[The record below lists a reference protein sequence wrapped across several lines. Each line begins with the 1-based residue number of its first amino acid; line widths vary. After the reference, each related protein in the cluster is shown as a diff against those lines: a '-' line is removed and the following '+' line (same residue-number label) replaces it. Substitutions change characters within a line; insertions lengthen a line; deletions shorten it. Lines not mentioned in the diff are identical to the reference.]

1 MPQYGDYVPY
11 RSQYRGVTPYD
22 GMKAASTGTVTFT
35 QGCERWSNDES
46 GFPAAIAAAEAA
58 DVAVVVVGTWSR
70 DQTQLWENLNATTG
84 EHIDVASL
92 DLVGAMPRLVQA
104 IVDTGKPTV
113 VVFSSGKPVSEPWI
127 STNASALV
135 QQFYP
140 SEQGGNALAD
150 VLYGDVNPSGK
161 LSVGFPTDVGALPTY
176 YDYLKSGRAMPNPD
190 SGHAYPNGTLVF
202 GTSYVLDTPVPLYE
216 FGYGKSYSTFA
227 YSNLALSQCTASA
240 GDNLTVSVDVTN
252 NSTRDGAEVVQL
264 YVRDQIASV
273 VVPNIQL
280 KGFDKVLIKAG
291 ETATVDIPL
300 NVRDLGLW
308 DIRLNYVV
316 EPGNFTV
323 FVGSSSKDL
332 RLNSTLTVM

>member
-1 MPQYGDYVPY
+1 M
-11 RSQYRGVTPYD
+11 TPYD
-22 GMKAASTGTVTFT
+22 GIKAASNGTVTFT

-70 DQTQLWENLNATTG
+70 DQGELWTGLNATTG
-84 EHIDVASL
+84 EHIDTSTL
-92 DLVGAMPRLVQA
+92 NLVGAMPRLVQA
-104 IVDTGKPTV
+104 VIDTGKPTV
-113 VVFSSGKPVSEPWI
+113 VVFSSGKPVTEPWI
-127 STNASALV
+127 SENATALV

-161 LSVGFPTDVGALPTY
+161 LAVGFPTDIGTLPVY
-176 YDYLKSGRAMPNPD
+176 YDYLNSGRSWPNP
-190 SGHAYPNGTLVF
+190 GRAYPNGTLVF
-202 GTSYVLDTPVPLYE
+202 GSNYVLDTPVPLYE
-216 FGYGKSYSTFA
+216 FGYGKSYSTFD
-227 YSNLALSQCTASA
+227 YRNLRLSKSEA
-240 GDNLTVSVDVTN
+240 GAADKLTVAVDVTN

-264 YVRDQIASV
+264 YVRDEIASV

-280 KGFDKVLIKAG
+280 RGFDKVLIKAG
-291 ETATVDIPL
+291 QTTTVNIPL
-300 NVRDLGLW
+300 DVTQLGLW

-323 FVGSSSKDL
+323 FVASSSKDL
-332 RLNSTLTVM
+332 RLNSTLTVL